1 MIYYT
6 GDIHGDPYE
15 VIQFCDSKKLTE
27 QDTLVLLGD
36 VGANYYRNRRDTE
49 MKKVLTAVKPTM
61 LCIHGNHEIRP
72 ASIPSYRTKQWTGGT
87 VWVEEAFPRLL
98 FAMDGEI
105 FNLEGLRHLVI
116 GGAYSVD
123 KFYRL
128 ARGYGWWPDEQP
140 SQKIKDKVIQTLCSC
155 GWQVDTVLSH
165 TCPYQYEPQEAFLP
179 MIDQST
185 VDDSTE
191 KWLEEIEQKLRY
203 DHWFCGH
210 WHIDKR
216 VDRMH
221 FLFHSVE
228 AAPQLLTGGDTL

>member
-72 ASIPSYRTKQWTGGT
+72 ASLPSYRTKQWNGGT

-105 FNLEGLRHLVI
+105 FDLEGLRHLVI

-140 SQKIKDKVIQTLCSC
+140 SQKIKDKVVQTLDTC

-165 TCPYQYEPQEAFLP
+165 TCPYPYEPREAFLP

-191 KWLEEIEQKLRY
+191 KWLEEIERKLKY
-203 DHWFCGH
+203 GHWFCGH
-210 WHIDKR
+210 WHI
-216 VDRMH
+216 DRMH